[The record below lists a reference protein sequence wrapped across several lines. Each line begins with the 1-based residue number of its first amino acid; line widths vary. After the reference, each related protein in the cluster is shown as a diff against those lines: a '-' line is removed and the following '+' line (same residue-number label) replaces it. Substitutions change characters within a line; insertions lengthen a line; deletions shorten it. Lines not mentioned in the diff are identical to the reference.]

1 MINDFLFSAVVI
13 DCAASGSGEKFT
25 VEEKS
30 SKIKTNASGGSGTS
44 GTSLPKFKF
53 ICEYIDQQ
61 LGSNVKAVA
70 EDKDKE
76 NKEDSEQ
83 TTATGEKISEGA
95 ENMNANSSCSSNV
108 FPWHK
113 LLSPPSKQMI
123 VIERMH
129 SGARRFVVLDF
140 GSPILL
146 TDLIIP
152 ACDELASLHI
162 DIWCFDEE
170 TDCVRLVVAPDI
182 GTKTLVLSDIQP
194 PPICRY
200 MKITI
205 MGRIG
210 MSSTK
215 CKIPLGS
222 FFGHVIILESD
233 GYGDMFMKYM
243 SHKPQ
248 NIQAQIKALYSLHED
263 VHCRYSLASCKL
275 LELLTP
281 LLNSDVSNVAHMQ
294 AFINKQRS
302 EDDTNTTMEGGRIT
316 SIYEVN
322 ILLRGGPLSK
332 IIIY

>member
-1 MINDFLFSAVVI
+1 M
-13 DCAASGSGEKFT
+13 
-25 VEEKS
+25 
-30 SKIKTNASGGSGTS
+30 
-44 GTSLPKFKF
+44 PKFKF

-61 LGSNVKAVA
+61 LGSTVKTSADA
-70 EDKDKE
+70 KDNNE
-76 NKEDSEQ
+76 NKNEKMRMSAASS
-83 TTATGEKISEGA
+83 TT
-95 ENMNANSSCSSNV
+95 NSSGLGSGENSNAGSSNI
-108 FPWHK
+108 FTWHK
-113 LLSPPSKQMI
+113 LLSPPPKQMV
-123 VIERMH
+123 VIDRMH

-170 TDCVRLVVAPDI
+170 TDCVRLVVASDI
-182 GTKTLVLSDIQP
+182 GTKTLVLSDLQP

-222 FFGHVIILESD
+222 FFGHVVVLESD
-233 GYGDMFMKYM
+233 GYGDLLLNCMN
-243 SHKPQ
+243 HHPQ
-248 NIQAQIKALYSLHED
+248 NVQAQIKALNSLHED

-281 LLNSDVSNVAHMQ
+281 LLNADVSNVAHMQ

-302 EDDTNTTMEGGRIT
+302 EDDTPSTMESGKIT
-316 SIYEVN
+316 SIYEVCL
-322 ILLRGGPLSK
+322 IWL
-332 IIIY
+332 

>member
-1 MINDFLFSAVVI
+1 MNELYLIVLFYLIYIATTIIDFTEPLSPTSTKPPV
-13 DCAASGSGEKFT
+13 DDKSKMKAA
-25 VEEKS
+25 
-30 SKIKTNASGGSGTS
+30 GTS
-44 GTSLPKFKF
+44 GSLPKFKF

-61 LGSNVKAVA
+61 LGSYSTNLLIKD
-70 EDKDKE
+70 EDKNDSDKA
-76 NKEDSEQ
+76 Q
-83 TTATGEKISEGA
+83 FG
-95 ENMNANSSCSSNV
+95 MNDNTNSSNV

-123 VIERMH
+123 VIDRMH

-233 GYGDMFMKYM
+233 GYGDMFMNYL

-248 NIQAQIKALYSLHED
+248 NIQAQIKALNSLHED

-302 EDDTNTTMEGGRIT
+302 EDDTTTTVEGGKIT

-322 ILLRGGPLSK
+322 IK
-332 IIIY
+332 

>member
-1 MINDFLFSAVVI
+1 MLLAIETQQSELTATTSKPDLVSK
-13 DCAASGSGEKFT
+13 D
-25 VEEKS
+25 
-30 SKIKTNASGGSGTS
+30 KIKLKT
-44 GTSLPKFKF
+44 LPKFKF

-61 LGSNVKAVA
+61 SGGSEKTNKDNKGTDKIDKSRGSSGKISNVVT
-70 EDKDKE
+70 EHS
-76 NKEDSEQ
+76 NR
-83 TTATGEKISEGA
+83 TGNESF
-95 ENMNANSSCSSNV
+95 SNI
-108 FPWHK
+108 FTWHK
-113 LLSPPSKQMI
+113 LLAPPPKQMI
-123 VIERMH
+123 VIDRMH

-182 GTKTLVLSDIQP
+182 GSKTLVLSDLLP

-205 MGRIG
+205 MGRVG

-222 FFGHVIILESD
+222 FFGHLVVLESD
-233 GYGDMFMKYM
+233 GYGDILLDYMKHQ
-243 SHKPQ
+243 S
-248 NIQAQIKALYSLHED
+248 NTVQAQIKALQSLHED

-275 LELLTP
+275 LEMLTP
-281 LLNSDVSNVAHMQ
+281 LLNADVSNVAHMQ
-294 AFINKQRS
+294 AFITKQRS
-302 EDDTNTTMEGGRIT
+302 EEDNSSAFENGKIT
-316 SIYEVN
+316 SIYEVCKTITHLSLKKN
-322 ILLRGGPLSK
+322 FTVKYCKNLLQKHFPFF
-332 IIIY
+332 

>member
-1 MINDFLFSAVVI
+1 MVT
-13 DCAASGSGEKFT
+13 GT
-25 VEEKS
+25 S
-30 SKIKTNASGGSGTS
+30 SKNESSNEDKVKSKT
-44 GTSLPKFKF
+44 LPKFKS

-61 LGSNVKAVA
+61 LGGLEKTSTSNKPN
-70 EDKDKE
+70 DKNDKMRASSASSSNGGMNSGE
-76 NKEDSEQ
+76 NSS
-83 TTATGEKISEGA
+83 TTAPNIFT
-95 ENMNANSSCSSNV
+95 
-108 FPWHK
+108 WHK
-113 LLSPPSKQMI
+113 LLSPPPKQMV
-123 VIERMH
+123 VIDRMH

-146 TDLIIP
+146 TDLVIP

-170 TDCVRLVVAPDI
+170 TDSVRLVVAPDI
-182 GTKTLVLSDIQP
+182 GTKTLVLSDLLP

-205 MGRIG
+205 MGRVG

-222 FFGHVIILESD
+222 FFGHIVVLESD
-233 GYGDMFMKYM
+233 GYGDALLDYM
-243 SHKPQ
+243 NTNSQ
-248 NIQAQIKALYSLHED
+248 NIQAQIKALHSLHED

-281 LLNSDVSNVAHMQ
+281 LLNADVSNVAHMQ

-302 EDDTNTTMEGGRIT
+302 EDDTSYNLESGKIT
-316 SIYEVN
+316 SIYEVC
-322 ILLRGGPLSK
+322 
-332 IIIY
+332 

>member
-1 MINDFLFSAVVI
+1 M
-13 DCAASGSGEKFT
+13 G
-25 VEEKS
+25 
-30 SKIKTNASGGSGTS
+30 GGS
-44 GTSLPKFKF
+44 SLPKFKF

-61 LGSNVKAVA
+61 TIKTLDGKP
-70 EDKDKE
+70 EEK
-76 NKEDSEQ
+76 
-83 TTATGEKISEGA
+83 GEKNPQCTMSTPDNVGD
-95 ENMNANSSCSSNV
+95 NANSASSNV
-108 FPWHK
+108 FAWHK
-113 LLSPPSKQMI
+113 LLSPPPKQMI
-123 VIERMH
+123 VIDRMH

-170 TDCVRLVVAPDI
+170 TDCVRLVATSDI

-222 FFGHVIILESD
+222 FFGHFIVLESD
-233 GYGDMFMKYM
+233 GYGDIFMNYM
-243 SHKPQ
+243 NQHPH
-248 NIQAQIKALYSLHED
+248 NIQAQIKALNSLHED

-281 LLNSDVSNVAHMQ
+281 LLNSDVSNIAHMQ

-302 EDDTNTTMEGGRIT
+302 EDDTTMTVEGGKIT
-316 SIYEVN
+316 SIYEVSLMIHRSIYCCCLN
-322 ILLRGGPLSK
+322 VYNAFGLFISGMHCTATRNQCYSK
-332 IIIY
+332 CYPSLGVVFKDSK